1 MYSHFGL
8 HTDVARNSPSD
19 IRKVL
24 ASYERKDV
32 GKEFLE
38 RSKDYQRYFTFLS
51 FNFCWICEILWWESW
66 DTNVRS
72 KLSTWNDILFE
83 RYFELLKWWYRRMQE
98 QRQQGRIWHRWGSG
112 LVYNT
117 VNEFLV
123 DKEMKVKIAIGDI
136 ESTFH

>member
-1 MYSHFGL
+1 
-8 HTDVARNSPSD
+8 
-19 IRKVL
+19 
-24 ASYERKDV
+24 
-32 GKEFLE
+32 
-38 RSKDYQRYFTFLS
+38 
-51 FNFCWICEILWWESW
+51 
-66 DTNVRS
+66 
-72 KLSTWNDILFE
+72 
-83 RYFELLKWWYRRMQE
+83 MQE